1 MAGVLPQLALKMLPL
16 SIAKKF
22 YTPPA
27 ALGMVINKNSL
38 NMAMMVCM
46 LIKFLKIVV
55 FIMPGVFVF
64 CVLKVAKSGFEGAV
78 TAAVVLF
85 VDVALS
91 LLIKKLQKK
100 YEVKEGQ

>member
-1 MAGVLPQLALKMLPL
+1 
-16 SIAKKF
+16 
-22 YTPPA
+22 
-27 ALGMVINKNSL
+27 
-38 NMAMMVCM
+38 
-46 LIKFLKIVV
+46 
-55 FIMPGVFVF
+55 MPGVFVF

-100 YEVKEGQ
+100 YEVKERQ

>member
-1 MAGVLPQLALKMLPL
+1 MFQVMARSFELLLTKKACKIKILIML
-16 SIAKKF
+16 
-22 YTPPA
+22 
-27 ALGMVINKNSL
+27 
-38 NMAMMVCM
+38 

-64 CVLKVAKSGFEGAV
+64 CALKVAKSGFEGAV